1 VKQIEYREDREG
13 PVIDLDLPGMPSGCE
28 TSTPRPSIKDM
39 EDHSMTS
46 TSTMIPVTESVHWKR
61 EPVRVALEGIGRYAV
76 RYSLVLVLVWIGAMK
91 FTGYEAESIR
101 GLVENSPLMG
111 WIYNVL
117 SVRSTSALIGLTE
130 LVIAGLIAARPL
142 SARVSAIGSALAVG
156 IFATTL
162 SFIFSTP
169 GVFEASAGGFPAL
182 SVVPGQFL
190 LKDAVLLAAAVWSFA
205 EASAARR

>member
-1 VKQIEYREDREG
+1 
-13 PVIDLDLPGMPSGCE
+13 
-28 TSTPRPSIKDM
+28 
-39 EDHSMTS
+39 MTS
-46 TSTMIPVTESVHWKR
+46 TSTMTPVKESVHSQR
-61 EPVRVALEGIGRYAV
+61 GSVRVALEGIGRHAI

-91 FTGYEAESIR
+91 FTGYEAEGIR
-101 GLVENSPLMG
+101 GLVENSHLMG
-111 WIYNVL
+111 LIYNVISFRL
-117 SVRSTSALIGLTE
+117 TSAFIGITE

-156 IFATTL
+156 MFATTL

-190 LKDAVLLAAAVWSFA
+190 LKDVVLLAAAVWSFA
-205 EASAARR
+205 EALGARS

>member
-1 VKQIEYREDREG
+1 
-13 PVIDLDLPGMPSGCE
+13 
-28 TSTPRPSIKDM
+28 
-39 EDHSMTS
+39 MTS

-156 IFATTL
+156 MFATTL

>member
-1 VKQIEYREDREG
+1 
-13 PVIDLDLPGMPSGCE
+13 
-28 TSTPRPSIKDM
+28 
-39 EDHSMTS
+39 MTS
-46 TSTMIPVTESVHWKR
+46 TSTMIPVTESVNWER
-61 EPVRVALEGIGRYAV
+61 GSVRAALEVIGRNAV

-156 IFATTL
+156 MFATTL

-205 EASAARR
+205 EAFSARR